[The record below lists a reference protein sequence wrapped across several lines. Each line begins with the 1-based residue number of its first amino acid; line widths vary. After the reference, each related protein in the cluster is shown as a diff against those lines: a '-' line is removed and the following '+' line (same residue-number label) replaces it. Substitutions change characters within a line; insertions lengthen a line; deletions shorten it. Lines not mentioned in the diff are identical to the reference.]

1 MLRIEIDIETLNHK
15 EGVGGETRV
24 TSRMLANITNDTQ
37 KEEDLENFAPVELG
51 FAQKILGIVKMAL
64 TMTGAA
70 APVGPDGK
78 PLWNP
83 NGVAR
88 GVVTDTDGQPVH
100 EAGTEL

>member
-1 MLRIEIDIETLNHK
+1 MIRIEIDIETLSHK

-24 TSRMLANITNDTQ
+24 SSRMLANITNDNQ
-37 KEEDLENFAPVELG
+37 KAEDLKSFAPVELG

-83 NGVAR
+83 NGASR
-88 GVVTDTDGQPVH
+88 GVVTDTDGHPVH
-100 EAGTEL
+100 EARPES